1 MLARAI
7 LWKGERQLGPDLV
20 VVYIVTL
27 LTYTRT
33 NIHVCTRTYMHA
45 RTHTH
50 AHTHTH
56 TPCGMKH
63 TGHLHCTLSVL
74 FNTHWCIYRLQIQ
87 MDESRAL
94 KETLSSYQSA
104 KAQDIRILT
113 ELLKQSRVSFAK
125 AIAEAT
131 ARTQNRQ

>member
-1 MLARAI
+1 
-7 LWKGERQLGPDLV
+7 
-20 VVYIVTL
+20 
-27 LTYTRT
+27 
-33 NIHVCTRTYMHA
+33 
-45 RTHTH
+45 
-50 AHTHTH
+50 
-56 TPCGMKH
+56 
-63 TGHLHCTLSVL
+63 
-74 FNTHWCIYRLQIQ
+74 

-125 AIAEAT
+125 AIAEVT